1 MNKHKRKLKLKK
13 FNFHPIVTFILLTF
27 GTLVLSWVLSLLE
40 IQVSYNE
47 INVNTLELE
56 SKLVSVENLLN
67 FEGLKYIISNAA
79 KNFAGFTPLSNLLL
93 GLIGLSV
100 AYATGFIDAFTRRIT
115 LNINNKT
122 LTFIIILLGTIS
134 SLVNDIGYIILIP
147 ISAIVFGANKRSPI
161 LGIIAAF
168 CGVAFGYGTT
178 IFVGSM
184 EVNLIPDTTAAARL
198 VDSLY
203 HVELTS
209 NLIIMIVSTFITSII
224 GTIIVEKIITK
235 KIHNFK
241 SKEVDA
247 TTKEID
253 IAAIKESEQEKL
265 EIDSRERKGLKK
277 SLLCA
282 IIFIACFVYMLIPS
296 LPFSGLLLDLNEQ
309 TYLKQLF
316 GDNSYFQDGFTYMI
330 SIFFVVVGIVYGITA
345 KTIKNDKDLITKVV
359 NYFNNIGSLVILL
372 FFAAQFIA
380 VFKKTNI
387 GTVIVAFSTKL
398 ISEFSFSGIPLII
411 CVMLLVAICN
421 LFITTPL
428 GKWSILAPAVV
439 PLMMQSNI
447 SPQFSQFILRAADS
461 MTKGITPLLAYF
473 AIYVGYL
480 NMYNTD
486 KNAISIKKA
495 IAYIMPYCIIMAIT
509 WLLIIVGWY
518 ILGAPIG
525 IGVSSTL

>member
-1 MNKHKRKLKLKK
+1 MKNKKKLRLKK
-13 FNFHPIVTFILLTF
+13 FNLHPILTFILLIF
-27 GTLVLSWVLSLLE
+27 GTLILSFILSLLQ

-47 INVNTLELE
+47 ININTLELE

-67 FEGLKYIISNAA
+67 FEGIKYIISNAA

-100 AYATGFIDAFTRRIT
+100 AYASGLIDAFTRRIT

-122 LTFIIILLGTIS
+122 LTFVIILLGTIS
-134 SLVNDIGYIILIP
+134 SLINDVGYIILIP
-147 ISAIVFGANKRSPI
+147 ISAIIFSANKREPM

-178 IFVGSM
+178 LFVGSM
-184 EVNLIPDTTAAARL
+184 EVNLIPETTAAARL
-198 VDSLY
+198 IDSLY

-209 NLIIMIVSTFITSII
+209 NLIIMIISTFITSIV
-224 GTIIVEKIITK
+224 GTIIVEKIIAPK
-235 KIHNFK
+235 LHNIK
-241 SKEVDA
+241 SKEYDNS
-247 TTKEID
+247 TKEID
-253 IAAIKESEQEKL
+253 ISAIIKSEQDKL
-265 EIDSRERKGLKK
+265 EIDSRERKGLRK
-277 SLLCA
+277 SLIFG
-282 IIFIACFVYMLIPS
+282 IIFIICFIYMLIPG
-296 LPFSGLLLDLNEQ
+296 LPFSGLLLDLKEE

-316 GDNSYFQDGFTYMI
+316 GKNSYFQDGFTYMI
-330 SIFFVVVGIVYGITA
+330 SLFFIVVGIVYGITA
-345 KTIKNDKDLITKVV
+345 KTIKNDKDLISKSVDYFSKV
-359 NYFNNIGSLVILL
+359 GSLIILL
-372 FFAAQFIA
+372 FFASQFIS
-380 VFKKTNI
+380 VFKATNI
-387 GTVIVAFSTKL
+387 GTVIVAYTTKL

-411 CVMLLVAICN
+411 CTMLLIAVCN

-428 GKWSILAPAVV
+428 GKWSIMAPVVV

-486 KNAISIKKA
+486 KNSISIKKA
-495 IAYIMPYCIIMAIT
+495 ISYIMPYCIIMAIT
-509 WLLIIVGWY
+509 WMLIIVGWY

-525 IGVSSTL
+525 IGVNSTL